1 MKLVE
6 DARVPNSNLIILWRY
21 SMDKR
26 NIIITIFTVIFLI
39 GIAMFSPSVLTAQDT
54 SPKEKNWEF
63 NLAPFYLWAVSVD
76 GDLTVMGNTQQLK
89 ADFDEITSGLEG
101 VFTVHFE
108 GMHKSGF
115 GFLTD
120 VEYLNLGGQQTTPG
134 PLPLTLDVDF
144 TLVMAELAGIY
155 RFNLN
160 ENALD
165 LIYGVRY
172 YGLDTEIEV
181 VGAPPRVDKDKDWV
195 DAMLGARYIWT
206 INEKWNFK
214 ARGDVGFIGSDLT
227 WNVAG
232 LFKFQPWKHV
242 SLLFGYRYM
251 DVDYEDGSGA
261 DLFKYD
267 MTMHGPLLG
276 VDFSW

>member
-1 MKLVE
+1 M
-6 DARVPNSNLIILWRY
+6 N
-21 SMDKR
+21 KR
-26 NIIITIFTVIFLI
+26 NIIATIFTVMILSGMVYFT
-39 GIAMFSPSVLTAQDT
+39 PSALNAQDT

-76 GDLTVMGNTQQLK
+76 GDLTVMGNNQQLK
-89 ADFDEITSGLEG
+89 ADFSEIADSLEG
-101 VFTVHFE
+101 IFTVHFE

-120 VEYLNLGGQQTTPG
+120 VEYLNLGGQQATPG
-134 PLPLTLDVDF
+134 PAPLTLDVDF
-144 TLVMAELAGIY
+144 TLVIAELAGIY

-165 LIYGVRY
+165 LIYGGRY
-172 YGLDTEIEV
+172 YGIDTEIDI

-206 INEKWNFK
+206 ITDKWDFV
-214 ARGDVGFIGSDLT
+214 ARGDIGFGGSELA
-227 WNVAG
+227 WNLAG
-232 LFKFQPWKHV
+232 LFNYQPWKHV

-251 DVDYEDGSGA
+251 DIDYEDGSGA
-261 DLFKYD
+261 DLFKLD
-267 MTMHGPLLG
+267 VSMHGPLLG
-276 VDFSW
+276 VNFVW